1 MPLICETFLLYKKFS
16 VTLRM
21 HRFIYVFFSFFIQSL
36 RLRILLVC
44 LHIIVIIIII
54 PYSEWT
60 AAAARGQLPNR
71 AQPWPAVLVHA
82 TRLVRNLSSAGTRA
96 RQELRDEKDLI
107 DCLVWIIRIGVKSQY
122 FDEKVSV
129 FFFFRS
135 CTRLSCVP
143 QYSKEL
149 SRNSS
154 TSSWTP
160 N

>member
-1 MPLICETFLLYKKFS
+1 
-16 VTLRM
+16 M

-129 FFFFRS
+129 VFFFRS

-154 TSSWTP
+154 TGNWTP